1 MVPARSGAIGELP
14 MIRDVIILGSGCA
27 GSTAAIYAGRANLSP
42 LVLEGRE
49 PGGQLTLTTDVENF
63 PGFPD
68 GIQGPELV
76 DLMRKQAERFGAEY
90 KAETV
95 TSVNIMKYPFIVRTE
110 VNEYRSRTLIAATG
124 ASARTLGLESE
135 KKLLGRGVSTCA
147 TCDGAFFRN
156 REVAVVGGGDTAVE
170 EAVFLTRFASKVLLI
185 HRRDQFRASKILI
198 ERARKNPKIEFV
210 LDTVVTDILD
220 PRKDEVSAVCLKN
233 TRDGEETVRKV
244 DGVFVAIGH
253 DPNTKIF
260 EGQLALDNG
269 YIVLRDGAR
278 TSVEGVF
285 AAGDVH
291 DTVYRQAVT
300 AAGAGCRAAIEA
312 ERFLE
317 AKGR

>member
-1 MVPARSGAIGELP
+1 MV
-14 MIRDVIILGSGCA
+14 RDVIILGSGCA
-27 GSTAAIYAGRANLSP
+27 GSTAAIYTARANLSP

-49 PGGQLTLTTDVENF
+49 PGGQLTLTTEVENF
-63 PGFPD
+63 PGFPV

-76 DLMRKQAERFGAEY
+76 ELMRKQAERFGAEY
-90 KAETV
+90 RGETV
-95 TSVNIMKYPFIVRTE
+95 TSVDLSGRPFLVRTE
-110 VNEYRSRTLIAATG
+110 ENEYRARTLIVATG

-135 KKLLGRGVSTCA
+135 RKLMGRGVSTCA

-170 EAVFLTRFASKVLLI
+170 EAIFLTRFASKVLLV
-185 HRRDQFRASKILI
+185 HRRDRFRASKILI
-198 ERARKNPKIEFV
+198 DRARKNPKVEFV
-210 LDTVVTDILD
+210 LDTVVADILD
-220 PRKDEVSAVCLKN
+220 PQKNEVTAVRLKSTKDGS
-233 TRDGEETVRKV
+233 ETVRKL

-253 DPNTKIF
+253 DPNTKVF
-260 EGQLALDNG
+260 EGQLALENG
-269 YIVLRDGAR
+269 YVALREGSR

-317 AKGR
+317 SEGR

>member
-1 MVPARSGAIGELP
+1 MV
-14 MIRDVIILGSGCA
+14 RDVIILGSGCA
-27 GSTAAIYAGRANLSP
+27 GSTAAIYTARANLSP

-49 PGGQLTLTTDVENF
+49 PGGQLTLTTEVENF
-63 PGFPD
+63 PGFPV

-76 DLMRKQAERFGAEY
+76 ELMRKQAERFGAEY
-90 KAETV
+90 RGETV
-95 TSVNIMKYPFIVRTE
+95 TSVDLSGRPFLVRTE
-110 VNEYRSRTLIAATG
+110 ENEYRARTLIVATG

-135 KKLLGRGVSTCA
+135 RKLMGRGVSTCA

-170 EAVFLTRFASKVLLI
+170 EAIFLTRFASKVLLV
-185 HRRDQFRASKILI
+185 HRRDRFRASKILI
-198 ERARKNPKIEFV
+198 DRARKNPKVEFV
-210 LDTVVTDILD
+210 LNTVVADILD
-220 PRKDEVSAVCLKN
+220 PQKNEVTAVRLKS
-233 TRDGEETVRKV
+233 TRDGSETVRKV

-253 DPNTKIF
+253 DPNTKVF
-260 EGQLALDNG
+260 EGQLALENG
-269 YIVLRDGAR
+269 YVALREGSR

-317 AKGR
+317 SEGR

>member
-1 MVPARSGAIGELP
+1 MAC
-14 MIRDVIILGSGCA
+14 DVIILGSGCA
-27 GSTAAIYAGRANLSP
+27 GSTAAIYTARANLSP

-49 PGGQLTLTTDVENF
+49 PGGQLTLTTEVENY
-63 PGFPD
+63 PGFPS

-76 DLMRKQAERFGAEY
+76 ELMRKQAERFGAVY
-90 KAETV
+90 SAETV
-95 TSVNIMKYPFIVRTE
+95 TAVDLSKRPFAVKTE
-110 VNEYRSRTLIAATG
+110 GNAYQARTLIVATG
-124 ASARTLGLESE
+124 ASARLLGLESE
-135 KKLLGRGVSTCA
+135 KKLMGRGVSTCA

-170 EAVFLTRFASKVLLI
+170 EAIFLTRFASKVLLV
-185 HRRDQFRASKILI
+185 HRRDQFRASKILLD
-198 ERARKNPKIEFV
+198 RSRKNPKIEFI
-210 LDTVVTDILD
+210 LNTVVADILD
-220 PRKDEVSAVCLKN
+220 PGKNEVSAIRLKS
-233 TRDGEETVRKV
+233 TRDGSVSVRKV

-253 DPNTKIF
+253 DPNTKVF

-269 YIVLRDGAR
+269 YIVLREGAG
-278 TSVEGVF
+278 TSVDGVF

-317 AKGR
+317 TEGR

>member
-1 MVPARSGAIGELP
+1 MV
-14 MIRDVIILGSGCA
+14 RDVIILGSGCA
-27 GSTAAIYAGRANLSP
+27 GSTAAIYTGRANLSP
-42 LVLEGRE
+42 LVLEGQE
-49 PGGQLTLTTDVENF
+49 PGGQLTLTTEVENF
-63 PGFPD
+63 PGFPE

-90 KAETV
+90 RAETV
-95 TSVNIMKYPFIVRTE
+95 TSVNLMKYPFIVRTE
-110 VNEYRSRTLIAATG
+110 VNEYQSRTLIAATG

-170 EAVFLTRFASKVLLI
+170 EAVFLTRFASKVLLV
-185 HRRDQFRASKILI
+185 HRRDRFRASKIVI

-210 LDTVVTDILD
+210 LDTVVADILD
-220 PRKDEVSAVCLKN
+220 PGKNEVSAVRLKS
-233 TRDGEETVRKV
+233 TKDGSETVRKL

-260 EGQLALDNG
+260 EGQLALENG
-269 YIVLRDGAR
+269 YIALRDGAR

-291 DTVYRQAVT
+291 DTTYRQAVT

>member
-1 MVPARSGAIGELP
+1 MV
-14 MIRDVIILGSGCA
+14 RDVVILGSGCA
-27 GSTAAIYAGRANLSP
+27 GSTAAIYTARANLSP

-49 PGGQLTLTTDVENF
+49 PGGQLTLTTEVENF
-63 PGFPD
+63 PGFPE

-76 DLMRKQAERFGAEY
+76 DLMRKQAERFGAAY
-90 KAETV
+90 NPETV
-95 TSVNIMKYPFIVRTE
+95 TSVDLSRRPFIVRTE
-110 VNEYRSRTLIAATG
+110 TSEHLARTLIVATG

-135 KKLLGRGVSTCA
+135 RKLMGRGVSTCA

-170 EAVFLTRFASKVLLI
+170 EASFLTRFASKVLLV
-185 HRRDQFRASKILI
+185 HRRNQFRASKILI
-198 ERARKNPKIEFV
+198 DRARKNPKIEFV

-220 PRKDEVSAVCLKN
+220 AKKNEVTAVRLKSTKDGS
-233 TRDGEETVRKV
+233 ETVRKLE
-244 DGVFVAIGH
+244 GVFVAIGH

-260 EGQLALDNG
+260 EGQIELDNG

-278 TSVEGVF
+278 TSMEGVF

-291 DTVYRQAVT
+291 DMVYRQAVT

-317 AKGR
+317 AEGR

>member
-1 MVPARSGAIGELP
+1 MV
-14 MIRDVIILGSGCA
+14 RDVIILGSGCA
-27 GSTAAIYAGRANLSP
+27 GSTAAIYTARANLSP

-49 PGGQLTLTTDVENF
+49 PGGQLTLTTEVENF

-68 GIQGPELV
+68 GILGPELV
-76 DLMRKQAERFGAEY
+76 DLIRKQAERFGAEY
-90 KAETV
+90 RAETV
-95 TSVNIMKYPFIVRTE
+95 TSVDLSKRPFVVRTE
-110 VNEYRSRTLIAATG
+110 VNEYRSRTLVVATG
-124 ASARTLGLESE
+124 ASARTLGLKSE
-135 KKLLGRGVSTCA
+135 RKLLGRGVSTCA

-156 REVAVVGGGDTAVE
+156 RDVAVVGGGDTAVE
-170 EAVFLTRFASKVLLI
+170 EAVFLTRFASKVLLV
-185 HRRDQFRASKILI
+185 HRRDQFRASKILL

-210 LDTVVTDILD
+210 LDTVVADILD
-220 PRKDEVSAVCLKN
+220 PQKNEVTAVRLKN
-233 TRDGEETVRKV
+233 TKDGSETVRKV

-253 DPNTKIF
+253 DPNTRIF

-269 YIVLRDGAR
+269 YVVLRDGSR
-278 TSVEGVF
+278 TSVDGVF

-317 AKGR
+317 ADGR

>member
-1 MVPARSGAIGELP
+1 MVC
-14 MIRDVIILGSGCA
+14 DVIILGSGCA
-27 GSTAAIYAGRANLSP
+27 GSTAAIYTARANLSP

-49 PGGQLTLTTDVENF
+49 PGGQLTLTTEVENY
-63 PGFPD
+63 PGFPS

-76 DLMRKQAERFGAEY
+76 ELMRKQAERFGAAY
-90 KAETV
+90 SAETV
-95 TSVNIMKYPFIVRTE
+95 TAVDLSRRPFAVKTE
-110 VNEYRSRTLIAATG
+110 ENTYQARTLIIATG
-124 ASARTLGLESE
+124 ASARLLGLESE
-135 KKLLGRGVSTCA
+135 KKLIGRGVSTCA

-170 EAVFLTRFASKVLLI
+170 EAIFLTRFASKVLFV
-185 HRRDQFRASKILI
+185 HRRDQFRASKILLD
-198 ERARKNPKIEFV
+198 RSRKNPKIEFI
-210 LDTVVTDILD
+210 LNTVVADILD
-220 PRKDEVSAVCLKN
+220 PEKNEVSAIRLKS
-233 TRDGEETVRKV
+233 TKDGSETIRKV

-253 DPNTKIF
+253 DPNTKVF

-269 YIVLRDGAR
+269 YIVLREGAS
-278 TSVEGVF
+278 TSVDGVF

-317 AKGR
+317 TEGR